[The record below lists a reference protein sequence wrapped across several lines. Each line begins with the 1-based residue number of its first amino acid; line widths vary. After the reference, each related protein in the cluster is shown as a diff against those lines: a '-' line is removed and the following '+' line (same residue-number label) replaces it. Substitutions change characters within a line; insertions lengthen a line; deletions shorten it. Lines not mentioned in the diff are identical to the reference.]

1 MSFPFLYYP
10 ILYKVLTQKVDGK
23 HLTFNEVLEK
33 HSKGENS
40 IVAQGADKSRGRE

>member
-1 MSFPFLYYP
+1 MYYP